1 MKKYILI
8 AVFFAL
14 SCSPVK
20 QSSSVVSVN
29 SRMSACGVTEQLG
42 NRSSS
47 IIPIADTSYCKA
59 ERLYWALNTSTNTL
73 VLLHTRLYKYEGT
86 QLSLSVS
93 KENNRFV
100 LSEVETNNIPSLIQ
114 CYYNVSCELPL
125 PSRDS
130 ITLQFDS
137 LEYGINPN
145 SLSGELVI
153 RNDSV
158 SYGLCLWAFG
168 H

>member
-1 MKKYILI
+1 M
-8 AVFFAL
+8 FFVL

-20 QSSSVVSVN
+20 QESSVVSVN

-73 VLLHTRLYKYEGT
+73 VLLHTRLYRYKGT
-86 QLSLSVS
+86 QLSLSVR
-93 KENNRFV
+93 KENNRYV
-100 LSEVETNNIPSLIQ
+100 LSEEETNNLPSLDL

-130 ITLQFDS
+130 ITMQFDS
-137 LEYGINPN
+137 LEFGINPN
-145 SLSGELVI
+145 SRFGEFAI

-158 SYGLCLWAFG
+158 SCGLCLWAFG